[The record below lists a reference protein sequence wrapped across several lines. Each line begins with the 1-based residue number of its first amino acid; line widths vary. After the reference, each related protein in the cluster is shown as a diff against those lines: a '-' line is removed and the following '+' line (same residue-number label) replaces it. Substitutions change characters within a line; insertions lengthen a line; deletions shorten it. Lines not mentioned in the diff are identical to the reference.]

1 MKRNKKFLIMV
12 LLVYLAI
19 LVIFLIM
26 ISSTAMKVIERYVSY
41 MRPDIL
47 VLIFFLLIFLITLL
61 MTTIFSVYSKSEKA
75 NKEKDK
81 TNINISLGD
90 ERSYLEKQINE
101 LNEKLTST
109 DERWNEMYHLILT
122 SQSRQSEK
130 TGVVSVSKFLSGFGI
145 DYTKIKIQNDMV
157 FVLTPFHDD
166 FMHTYE
172 IIKSSCEKI
181 KLTAMKGDEEFVH
194 KDILQHII
202 KCMVKSRVVIA
213 NLNGRNPN
221 VFYELGIAHTLNKPT
236 ILLAHKDTS
245 VPFDLKNQYLVL
257 YKDDEEL
264 SKRLT
269 ESLLMVMTL
278 DE

>member
-1 MKRNKKFLIMV
+1 MKNNKKFLFMV
-12 LLVYLAI
+12 LMMYLAI
-19 LVIFLIM
+19 LVIFLLV
-26 ISSTAMKVIERYVSY
+26 ISSAAMQAIERYVSY
-41 MRPDIL
+41 MRSDTLII
-47 VLIFFLLIFLITLL
+47 IFFTLIFLITLL
-61 MTTIFSVYSKSEKA
+61 MVMILGVYSKIEKA
-75 NKEKDK
+75 KKEKDE

-101 LNEKLTST
+101 LNKKLVST
-109 DERWNEMYHLILT
+109 DERWNEMYHLVLA
-122 SQSRQSEK
+122 SQSMQNEK

-145 DYTKIKIQNDMV
+145 DFTKIKIQNDMV

-166 FMHTYE
+166 FMHTYK

-181 KLTAMKGDEEFVH
+181 KLTAMRGDEEFVH

-236 ILLAHKDTS
+236 ILLAHRDTL
-245 VPFDLKNQYLVL
+245 VPFDLQNQYLVL

-264 SKRLT
+264 CKRLT
-269 ESLLMVMTL
+269 ESLLMIMTL

>member
-61 MTTIFSVYSKSEKA
+61 MTTIFSVYNKSEKA
-75 NKEKDK
+75 NKEK

-145 DYTKIKIQNDMV
+145 DFTKIKIQNDMV

-172 IIKSSCEKI
+172 IIKNSCEKI